1 MIEWY
6 QTDSGIWV
14 QGEKPKP
21 PRPRAIDL
29 FAGCGGFSLG
39 VESGGI
45 DVAAAVEWEFAAAST
60 YLHNLGHKDVVVFSD
75 KPTHREKLK
84 AISGT
89 NERRQEEGCCRW
101 FWHQDIC
108 KLTGEE
114 IIAVCGRFDVV
125 IGSPPCQGMSPAGM
139 KSGGLKLTDPRNS
152 LTLEYVRL
160 VKELR
165 PRCWVMENVPQL
177 YTIGKGSLYRMVE
190 ERMTEAG
197 YTVTGNIVDACDYGV
212 PQHRRRA
219 IVMGTLGDAPLAAPM
234 PTHWPRVACPD
245 GSRSFVGFQGKVEP
259 DGDAGA
265 QDDALGE
272 QQLALWDSK
281 GDQ

>member
-1 MIEWY
+1 
-6 QTDSGIWV
+6 
-14 QGEKPKP
+14 
-21 PRPRAIDL
+21 
-29 FAGCGGFSLG
+29 
-39 VESGGI
+39 
-45 DVAAAVEWEFAAAST
+45 
-60 YLHNLGHKDVVVFSD
+60 
-75 KPTHREKLK
+75 
-84 AISGT
+84 
-89 NERRQEEGCCRW
+89 
-101 FWHQDIC
+101 
-108 KLTGEE
+108 
-114 IIAVCGRFDVV
+114 
-125 IGSPPCQGMSPAGM
+125 
-139 KSGGLKLTDPRNS
+139 
-152 LTLEYVRL
+152 
-160 VKELR
+160 
-165 PRCWVMENVPQL
+165 
-177 YTIGKGSLYRMVE
+177 
-190 ERMTEAG
+190 MTEAG